1 MARSGGAPR
10 RPIRI
15 RETDLA
21 AAPSAETPPADAE
34 NAPATPDS
42 PVPDTPAPDALQAA
56 LAEHFG
62 FDRFNAGQRAVIED
76 IMDGRPTVAV
86 MPTGAGKSLCYQLP
100 ALLLDGVTVVVSPL
114 IALMKDQVDGLKAR
128 GVAADF
134 VNSSQSTAEQR
145 DVLDRLAEGA
155 LKLIYVA
162 PERFRH
168 GAFVRALA
176 RARIALFAVDE
187 AHCISRWGHDFR
199 PDYTR
204 LGEVVERLQPPRL
217 LACTATATAEVR
229 ADILDALRLNDARI
243 HVHGF
248 LRENLFLEA
257 RLCSGDKDREA
268 RLCAFLTEGA
278 GKAGSVIV
286 YASTR
291 KRVERY
297 ASAVREW
304 LGASAVVA
312 YHGGMDDTARRT
324 AQDRFMGGE
333 ARVAVATN
341 AFGMGVDRSDVRA
354 VVHVDLPRTIEGYYQ
369 EVGRAGRDGERAHC
383 LLLFNNI
390 DTRVHEFLIG
400 QSYAEPQRVGEL
412 WRALRMAGPDG
423 ARPWELQRSLGDDGR
438 KGFDT
443 ALRTLMRT
451 GAAWSDPMTEA
462 IRAVPE
468 APDDVFALGID
479 FEAADAHRASELG
492 KLERMRRFVF
502 DPRCRHLQVL
512 AYFGEDLEPD
522 GCPGCDRC
530 DPSVEGAIPGLRFE
544 APNAEELLLIR
555 KALAGAARAEGRF
568 GLRKVAGMLAGSK
581 AKGIGDTSLVSL
593 STFGLLKPL
602 GTKGCADLLQL
613 LVNQGLCQIS
623 GGRYPLLEISRNGW
637 EVMQGRATPGFRPP
651 PDLMRGGG
659 STSAS
664 GRSKGKR
671 ARPAVIEVD
680 SSDPVVQA
688 LRSFRSEEASR
699 RGVPPYVV
707 FNDRTL
713 AAIAEARPSTEAEF
727 VAVHGLGPGR
737 WSTFGPALLDA
748 LGEVD

>member
-1 MARSGGAPR
+1 L
-10 RPIRI
+10 
-15 RETDLA
+15 REFDLA
-21 AAPSAETPPADAE
+21 AAPSVGADPPPPADD
-34 NAPATPDS
+34 P
-42 PVPDTPAPDALQAA
+42 LRAA

-62 FDRFNAGQRAVIED
+62 FERFNVGQKAVIED
-76 IMDGRPTVAV
+76 VMAGRPTIAV

-100 ALLLDGVTVVVSPL
+100 ALLLEGVTVVVSPL
-114 IALMKDQVDGLKAR
+114 IALMKDQVDALQAR

-134 VNSSQSTAEQR
+134 VNSSQSSAEQR
-145 DVLDRLAEGA
+145 AVLERLAAGD
-155 LKLIYVA
+155 LRLVYVA

-204 LGEVVERLQPPRL
+204 LGEVVERLQPPRV
-217 LACTATATAEVR
+217 LACTATATEEVR
-229 ADILDALRLNDARI
+229 ADILGALGLVDARV

-257 RLCSGDKDREA
+257 RMCSGDKDREA
-268 RLCAFLTEGA
+268 RLRAFLTEGA
-278 GKAGSVIV
+278 GRSGAVII

-297 ASAVREW
+297 ADAVREM
-304 LGASAVVA
+304 LGRASVVA
-312 YHGGMDDTARRT
+312 YHGGMGDDARRA
-324 AQDRFMGGE
+324 AQETFMGGD

-390 DTRVHEFLIG
+390 DTRVHEFLIEQG
-400 QSYAEPQRVGEL
+400 HADVQRVSSV
-412 WRALRMAGPDG
+412 WRAVREAGPDG
-423 ARPWELQRSLGDDGR
+423 APPWALERALGKDGR
-438 KGFDT
+438 KGLDT
-443 ALRTLMRT
+443 ALRALIRT
-451 GAAWSDPMTEA
+451 GAAWSDPVTDA
-462 IRAVPE
+462 VRADPG

-479 FEAADAHRASELG
+479 FEAADAHRACEMD

-522 GCPGCDRC
+522 GCAGCDRC
-530 DPSVEGAIPGLRFE
+530 DPSVEGAMPGLRFE
-544 APNAEELLLIR
+544 APTDEELLLIR

-568 GLRKVAGMLAGSK
+568 GLGKVAGMLAGSK
-581 AKGIGDTSLVSL
+581 AKGVGDTSLVNL

-602 GTKGCADLLQL
+602 GLHGCRGLLQL
-613 LVNQGLCQIS
+613 LVNQGLCQIT
-623 GGRYPLLEISRNGW
+623 GGRYPLLEISNAGW
-637 EVMQGRATPGFRPP
+637 EVMQGRAKPGFRPP
-651 PDLMRGGG
+651 PEMLKGGG
-659 STSAS
+659 TSS
-664 GRSKGKR
+664 GRTSGRK
-671 ARPAVIEVD
+671 ARPAVVEID
-680 SSDPVVQA
+680 SDDPVVDR
-688 LRSFRSEEASR
+688 LRRFRTAEASAR
-699 RGVPPYVV
+699 QVPPYVV

-713 AAIAEARPSTEAEF
+713 AAIADARPTTEAEF
-727 VAVHGLGPGR
+727 VAVSGLGPGR
-737 WSTFGPALLDA
+737 WSSFGQKLLEALA
-748 LGEVD
+748 EVG

>member
-1 MARSGGAPR
+1 MAAVCPEPASDGPA
-10 RPIRI
+10 
-15 RETDLA
+15 
-21 AAPSAETPPADAE
+21 PADA
-34 NAPATPDS
+34 PPD
-42 PVPDTPAPDALQAA
+42 PLVAA

-62 FDRFNAGQRAVIED
+62 FTRFNVGQRAIIED
-76 IMDGRPTVAV
+76 VLGGRPTVAV

-114 IALMKDQVDGLKAR
+114 IALMKDQVDGLQAR
-128 GVAADF
+128 GIAADF
-134 VNSSQSTAEQR
+134 VNSSQTAEAQR
-145 DVLDRLAEGA
+145 AVLARLADGG
-155 LKLIYVA
+155 LDLVYVA

-168 GAFVRALA
+168 GAFVRALG

-204 LGEVVERLQPPRL
+204 LGEVIERLHPPRV
-217 LACTATATAEVR
+217 LACTATATEEVR
-229 ADILDALRLNDARI
+229 ADIREALGLSAPRI

-257 RLCSGDKDREA
+257 RLCSGDRDREG
-268 RLCAFLTEGA
+268 RLRVFLTEGA
-278 GKAGSVIV
+278 GKSGSVIV

-297 ASAVREW
+297 ADAVREM
-304 LGASAVVA
+304 LGNRSVVA
-312 YHGGMDDTARRT
+312 YHGGMGDEARRA
-324 AQDRFMGGE
+324 AQDAFMAGE

-400 QSYAEPQRVGEL
+400 QSHADPARIGAL
-412 WRALRMAGPDG
+412 WQALRRAGPDG
-423 ARPWELQRSLGDDGR
+423 ARPWELAAALGKDGR
-438 KGFDT
+438 RGLDT
-443 ALRTLMRT
+443 ALRALLRT
-451 GAAWSDPMTEA
+451 GAAWSDPITEA
-462 IRAVPE
+462 VRAVPD
-468 APDDVFALGID
+468 APDDVFGLGID
-479 FEAADAHRASELG
+479 FEAADRHRACELD

-522 GCPGCDRC
+522 RCPGCDRC
-530 DPSVEGAIPGLRFE
+530 DPSVEGAMPGLRFE
-544 APNAEELLLIR
+544 APTDEELLLIR
-555 KALAGAARAEGRF
+555 KALAGVARAEGRF

-581 AKGIGDTSLVSL
+581 ARGVGDTSLVHL
-593 STFGLLKPL
+593 STFGLLRAV
-602 GTKGCADLLQL
+602 GVKGCADLLQL
-613 LVNQGLCQIS
+613 LVNQGLCRIS
-623 GGRYPLLEISRNGW
+623 GGRYPLLEIAPPGW
-637 EVMQGRATPGFRPP
+637 EVMQGRAKPGFRPP
-651 PDLMRGGG
+651 PGMMSGA
-659 STSAS
+659 AS
-664 GRSKGKR
+664 SSGKGDTGRKR
-671 ARPAVIEVD
+671 RPTVIEVD
-680 SSDPVVQA
+680 SDDPMIDR
-688 LRSFRSEEASR
+688 LRRFRTEEASQR
-699 RGVPPYVV
+699 QVPPYVV

-713 AAIAEARPSTEAEF
+713 AAIADARPTTEAEF

-737 WSTFGPALLDA
+737 WTSFGQRLLDA
-748 LGEVD
+748 IAEVP